1 METLTDVH
9 RAIACVAILIALIG
23 LAPWAILQIEFW
35 LTGQQRE

>member
-1 METLTDVH
+1 METLTDAH
-9 RAIACVAILIALIG
+9 RAIAWVAILIALIG